1 MEAGTVMDA
10 SDLLDRL
17 QMMQLLMS
25 GIFFLCGVIMLIGG
39 MAIVM
44 NRIYRETMRMMSAQ
58 SGRLQGK
65 SLIDLGVPAAIETTL
80 SLATVVSRLLH
91 TALGIGIFLAVLGA
105 AICTASFWMT
115 TQIMQ

>member
-1 MEAGTVMDA
+1 MMSGGLMAQLQIVQLVMA
-10 SDLLDRL
+10 
-17 QMMQLLMS
+17 

-65 SLIDLGVPAAIETTL
+65 SLIDLGVPAATETTI

-115 TQIMQ
+115 TQIIS

>member
-1 MEAGTVMDA
+1 MMSGGLMAQLQIVQLVMA
-10 SDLLDRL
+10 
-17 QMMQLLMS
+17 

-65 SLIDLGVPAAIETTL
+65 SLIDLGVPAAIETTI

-115 TQIMQ
+115 TQIIS

>member
-1 MEAGTVMDA
+1 MTSGELMAQ
-10 SDLLDRL
+10 L
-17 QMMQLLMS
+17 QLLQLVMA

-65 SLIDLGVPAAIETTL
+65 SLIDLGVPAAIETTI

-115 TQIMQ
+115 TQIIP